1 MSDFK
6 LVDIEEINYLYNKVI
21 KNGKNI
27 ASMKKLDLHIH
38 TPGSKDSHDVQVDQM
53 NSKDYE
59 GSHTFYSP
67 KSGRQG
73 VAGPNR
79 DGKK

>member
-1 MSDFK
+1 MTTPMVSDRSTQGGTK
-6 LVDIEEINYLYNKVI
+6 RKDEKGYSWSNY
-21 KNGKNI
+21 
-27 ASMKKLDLHIH
+27 S
-38 TPGSKDSHDVQVDQM
+38 GSKDSHDVQVDQM